1 MFRRHRSI
9 TPVVSM
15 MLAVL
20 AAAPA
25 YARLELNPPAGATH
39 ASAPAS
45 ANLCSEVCAAGG
57 YTSPGT
63 GATLAHDPRPRAVAL
78 AGAGYGY
85 GSTPTSSGANNPR
98 SEVVSGGGYGHPNA
112 PATVRVGAPSS
123 GFDWGDAGIGAG
135 SAVAL
140 MTLLVGAAFGVTSVR
155 RRAATRSAA

>member
-1 MFRRHRSI
+1 MFRHHRCI
-9 TPVVSM
+9 TPAFTI
-15 MLAVL
+15 MLALLV
-20 AAAPA
+20 AAPA
-25 YARLELNPPAGATH
+25 YARLELNPPAGTTH

-45 ANLCSEVCAAGG
+45 ANLCSEVCGASG

-63 GATLAHDPRPRAVAL
+63 GATLPHDPRPRAVAL

-85 GSTPTSSGANNPR
+85 GSTPTSSAANNPR

-112 PATVRVGAPSS
+112 PATVRVAAPGT

-140 MTLLVGAAFGVTSVR
+140 MTLLVGAAFGVTSAR
-155 RRAATRSAA
+155 RRATTRSAA